1 MRIKSV
7 VKTVAL
13 AFLFFSGFYLL
24 LPSPRFPEPP
34 SGALRSGEPGD
45 MESIYRRAYFTNY
58 SRSEILNYY
67 QRQFQLPGQFL
78 LNYPPEEAFALIRD
92 QTKSSWL
99 QEIVHPWRESLLI
112 NGFYPT
118 LPTEQINID
127 GVHYLS
133 KITLRYLPSHPAARL
148 TVLGLA
154 ILAGWWLK
162 KEYVRI

>member
-92 QTKSSWL
+92 QTNPPGSRKLSIPGANPFLSTVFIPL
-99 QEIVHPWRESLLI
+99 CPPSKLI
-112 NGFYPT
+112 
-118 LPTEQINID
+118 
-127 GVHYLS
+127 
-133 KITLRYLPSHPAARL
+133 L
-148 TVLGLA
+148 TVSTT
-154 ILAGWWLK
+154 
-162 KEYVRI
+162 